1 MHRAYQKDV
10 EEKGNVYLYTPANW
24 FVNTREESSGIAA
37 SEFLILRKEKDAG
50 SADRSKEEE
59 AQLIIWRYLHLC

>member
-10 EEKGNVYLYTPANW
+10 EEKGNVYLYITSKIQTPANW

-59 AQLIIWRYLHLC
+59 AQLII